1 MAHHGTVVTSAAPG
15 RPGWLT
21 PWFGWVDA
29 VLGRELQD
37 DVTRDAADAHVRGL
51 LAASAA
57 LHTPLDVVAC
67 EFGLC
72 GAEAVALVLTLVPEV
87 TPAYGRLFAELA
99 GDLARPVPTIDVCVR
114 AAPQG
119 EPLLRRDAPLFTTG
133 LVEIVPAMHWR
144 SSGLVLA
151 DPAREF
157 LLGLRTEMPR
167 PRLPGLAAPVE
178 RAVMWDDLVL
188 PAATLRRLH
197 ELASAIREREHVFD
211 TWSFARLNG
220 SRSVRAL
227 FSGGSGTGKTM
238 SASVIAR
245 ELGLR
250 LCRVDLSTV
259 VSKYVGETERNLEA
273 VFRATELGNAML
285 MFDEADAL
293 FGKRSV
299 VSDAQDRYANIEVAY
314 LLQRMETYDGVL
326 LLATNLASNMDDAFS
341 RRIHFEIDFPMPDQP
356 ARERLWAGALP
367 PEAPVDDDVDL
378 DLLARMV
385 PLSGGEIR
393 NAALTAAFLAA
404 HDERPIGMAHLVRAV
419 ARQRGR
425 QGKLPTVAEFGDYL
439 HLVSAE
445 SA

>member
-1 MAHHGTVVTSAAPG
+1 
-15 RPGWLT
+15 
-21 PWFGWVDA
+21 
-29 VLGRELQD
+29 VLR
-37 DVTRDAADAHVRGL
+37 
-51 LAASAA
+51 
-57 LHTPLDVVAC
+57 TPLGVVAA

-72 GAEAVALVLTLVPEV
+72 GAESVALVLALMPEAA
-87 TPAYGRLFAELA
+87 PAYGQLFAELT
-99 GDLARPVPTIDVCVR
+99 GDRSRPWPTVDVCVR
-114 AAPQG
+114 AAPRAG
-119 EPLLRRDAPLFTTG
+119 LLLRRDAPLFSTG
-133 LVEIVPAMHWR
+133 LVQLVPAAHWR
-144 SSGLVLA
+144 SSGLVLS

-157 LLGLRTEMPR
+157 LLGLRSDTPR
-167 PRLPGLAAPVE
+167 PRLPGMAAPVE
-178 RAVMWDDLVL
+178 SVFTWDDLVL

-197 ELASAIREREHVFD
+197 ELASAIGQRDTVFD
-211 TWSFARLNG
+211 AWSFARLNG

-227 FSGGSGTGKTM
+227 FSGVSGTGKTM
-238 SASVIAR
+238 SASVIAH
-245 ELGLR
+245 ELGLP
-250 LCRVDLSTV
+250 LFRVDLSSV

-273 VFRATELGNAML
+273 VFRASEHGNAVV

-293 FGKRSV
+293 FGKRSE

-326 LLATNLASNMDDAFS
+326 FLTTNLATNMDEAFS

-356 ARERLWAGALP
+356 ARQRLWLRALP

-378 DLLARMV
+378 DRLARMV

-404 HDERPIGMAHLVRAV
+404 HDQCPIGMAHLVRAV

-439 HLVSAE
+439 SLVTAE